1 MQSIFLLKT
10 VYCII
15 ATFTCTCTHYLLQ
28 YIVEVMIDYIFRL
41 SFMIKTFL
49 INSVYSVFKVHITD
63 ALILH
68 KHQHP

>member
-1 MQSIFLLKT
+1 
-10 VYCII
+10 
-15 ATFTCTCTHYLLQ
+15 
-28 YIVEVMIDYIFRL
+28 MIDYIFRL